1 MGALWVALA
10 LAVAGFAGWP
20 VTALVFKLA
29 RTIDDKADAAKAA
42 EDSRR
47 AEQDPS
53 ADVTVD
59 GPSPGPAG
67 AGGIADARDPG
78 DASPG
83 AGGAVAD
90 RAGNQAGN
98 QAGNHAG
105 NQAGSQAVD
114 GELTAPPSHPASDGP
129 SDGPAQ
135 PTQRILRGGAIIGV
149 LERLGVC
156 LAILTGQPVAI
167 AYIVAIKGLGRFA
180 ELKETPV
187 AAERFIIGTLTS
199 MLWAAGTAAA
209 VKVLLLH

>member
-1 MGALWVALA
+1 MTALWVAMA
-10 LAVAGFAGWP
+10 LMVAGFAGWP

-29 RTIDDKADAAKAA
+29 RTIDDKADAARAVEEA
-42 EDSRR
+42 RR

-59 GPSPGPAG
+59 PA
-67 AGGIADARDPG
+67 
-78 DASPG
+78 PG
-83 AGGAVAD
+83 APGG
-90 RAGNQAGN
+90 AGNQA
-98 QAGNHAG
+98 
-105 NQAGSQAVD
+105 VD
-114 GELTAPPSHPASDGP
+114 SELTVPPGPPASDGP
-129 SDGPAQ
+129 AAADALPS
-135 PTQRILRGGAIIGV
+135 QRILRGGAIIGV

-156 LAILTGQPVAI
+156 LAILAGQPVAI

-209 VKVLLLH
+209 VKVLFLH